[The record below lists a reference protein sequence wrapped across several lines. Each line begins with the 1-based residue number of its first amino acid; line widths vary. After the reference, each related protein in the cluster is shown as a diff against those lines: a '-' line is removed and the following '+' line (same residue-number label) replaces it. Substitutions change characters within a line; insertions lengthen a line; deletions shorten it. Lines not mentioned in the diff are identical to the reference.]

1 VADTP
6 DEDDR
11 IAALEKRVERIE
23 KDLRGFKKNVVKKL
37 TEAFDMVGK
46 HQRLRDARVN
56 EQLKR
61 IALELSTIRQKMD
74 SQTEPPSSMN

>member
-6 DEDDR
+6 DGDDP
-11 IAALEKRVERIE
+11 IVALEKRLDRVE

-37 TEAFDMVGK
+37 TEAFDMVTK

-61 IALELSTIRQKMD
+61 IVLELATIREKMA

>member
-1 VADTP
+1 MS

-11 IAALEKRVERIE
+11 VAAIEKRLDRIE

-37 TEAFDMVGK
+37 TEAFDMVTK
-46 HQRLRDARVN
+46 HQQLRDARVN

-61 IALELSTIRQKMD
+61 IVLELASIREKMASSTD
-74 SQTEPPSSMN
+74 PPSSMN

>member
-1 VADTP
+1 MS

-11 IAALEKRVERIE
+11 VAAIEKRLDRIE

-37 TEAFDMVGK
+37 TEAFDMVTK
-46 HQRLRDARVN
+46 HQQLRDARVN

-61 IALELSTIRQKMD
+61 IVLELASIREKMASSTA
-74 SQTEPPSSMN
+74 PPSSMN